1 MTEPADFT
9 PNVDFVRPGSADAD
23 VCLLLE
29 GTYPYVSGGV
39 STWVND
45 LIRAQPHL
53 RFHCAALLADKR
65 ARDFKYPIAENVV
78 GLSHVFLQQPPLGP
92 KRARGLRRLFH
103 EIEPPLLAIQ
113 SRGAID
119 DLAQILSVIG
129 LRRRDLGAET
139 LLNSTKAWQTLVH
152 MYEKSVPDCSFLDFF
167 WTWRA
172 QLGGLFACVL
182 ADLPR
187 ARVYHTISTGYAG
200 LMAARAAIETG
211 RPCFVTEH
219 GIYTNERRIEITMA
233 DWLSS
238 NRPSALA
245 VDHERR
251 DLKDL
256 WIDTFV
262 SYSHCLYSM
271 SRSIITLYEG
281 NQAMQKRDGAPADR
295 LRVIP
300 NGIDYDGYAA
310 VARQDEGRPPTVALI
325 GRVVPIKDIKTFI
338 RAVAVA
344 KREVPHLQAFILG
357 PEDEDPAYAAECKGL
372 VGLLG
377 LDSTLKFMGRQ
388 KLTDWLGKIDALALT
403 SVSEAQPLVILEG
416 GAAGVPTVA
425 TDVGAC
431 REMIEGRSDEDPRL
445 GPGGEVT
452 ALADPAATGR
462 ALARLLVDKA
472 WHRRCATA
480 IKKRVELLYNKK
492 TIDAIYREIYETYRD
507 APDQRHAGAE
517 AA

>member
-1 MTEPADFT
+1 MTDFQ
-9 PNVDFVRPGSADAD
+9 PNVDYRRDPGMAD

-53 RFHCAALLADKR
+53 RFHCVALLADRKDR
-65 ARDFKYPIAENVV
+65 VFKYPIADNVV
-78 GLSHVFLQQPPLGP
+78 GLTHVYLQQPAAGP
-92 KRARGLRRLFH
+92 SYARSLRKLFRKL
-103 EIEPPLLAIQ
+103 EPLLLSIQ
-113 SRGAID
+113 NRGGIG
-119 DLAQILSVIG
+119 DLAKILSI
-129 LRRRDLGAET
+129 LAPRRGDLGAET
-139 LLNSTKAWQTLVH
+139 LLNSSEAWDTLVR
-152 MYEKSVPDCSFLDFF
+152 MYEASVPDCSFLDYF

-172 QLGGLFACVL
+172 QLGGMFACLL
-182 ADLPR
+182 AELPA

-200 LMAARAAIETG
+200 LMAARGALETG

-238 NRPSALA
+238 NRPRALA
-245 VDHERR
+245 VERERR

-262 SYSHCLYSM
+262 AYSQCVYSAA
-271 SRSIITLYEG
+271 RSVVTLYEG
-281 NQAMQKRDGAPADR
+281 NQAMQRRDGAPGER

-300 NGIDYDGYAA
+300 NGIDYDAYSA
-310 VARQDEGRPPTVALI
+310 VPREDAGRPPTVALI
-325 GRVVPIKDIKTFI
+325 GRVVPIKDIKTYI

-344 KREVPHLQAFILG
+344 HREVPDLQALILG
-357 PEDEDPAYAAECKGL
+357 PEDEDPAYAAECKDL
-372 VGLLG
+372 VRMLKLEG
-377 LDSTLKFMGRQ
+377 TLKFMGRQ

-431 REMIEGRSDEDPRL
+431 REMLEGRSDEVPRL

-462 ALARLLVDKA
+462 ALARLVKDKD
-472 WHRRCATA
+472 WHARCAAA
-480 IKKRVELLYNKK
+480 IKRRVETLYNKK
-492 TIDAIYREIYETYRD
+492 TIDAIYRELYETYRD
-507 APDQRHAGAE
+507 APDVRPGAE

>member
-1 MTEPADFT
+1 MADFQ
-9 PNVDFVRPGSADAD
+9 PCIDHKRDDGPAD

-53 RFHCAALLADKR
+53 RFHCVALLADRKAR
-65 ARDFKYPIAENVV
+65 AFKYSIADNVV
-78 GLSHVFLQQPPLGP
+78 SLSHVYLQQPPAGP
-92 KRARGLRRLFH
+92 AYARGMRKLFRRL
-103 EIEPPLLAIQ
+103 EPLMVSIQ
-113 SRGAID
+113 SRGGID
-119 DLAQILSVIG
+119 DLAGILSILG
-129 LRRRDLGAET
+129 PRRGELGAET
-139 LLNSTKAWQTLVH
+139 LLNSPEAWATLVR
-152 MYEKSVPDCSFLDFF
+152 MYEKTVPDCSFLDYF

-172 QLGGLFACVL
+172 QLGGLFACLL
-182 ADLPR
+182 ADLPA

-200 LMAARAAIETG
+200 LMAARGALETG

-233 DWLSS
+233 DWLSA
-238 NRPSALA
+238 NRPRALA
-245 VDHERR
+245 VERERR

-262 SYSHCLYSM
+262 TYSQCVYSAA
-271 SRSIITLYEG
+271 RSIVTLYEG
-281 NQAMQKRDGAPADR
+281 NQAMQRRDGAPDGR

-300 NGIDYDGYAA
+300 NGIDYDAYAA
-310 VARQDEGRPPTVALI
+310 VPREDAGRPPTVALI
-325 GRVVPIKDIKTFI
+325 GRVVPIKDIKTYI

-344 KREVPHLQAFILG
+344 HREVPDLQALILG
-357 PEDEDPAYAAECKGL
+357 PEDEDPAYAAECKDL
-372 VGLLG
+372 VRLLKLEG
-377 LDSTLKFMGRQ
+377 TLKFMGRQ

-431 REMIEGRSDEDPRL
+431 REMLEGRSDETPRL

-452 ALADPAATGR
+452 ALADPAATGK
-462 ALARLLVDKA
+462 ALARLVLDKA
-472 WHRRCATA
+472 WHARCSAA
-480 IKKRVELLYNKK
+480 IKRRVEMLYNKK
-492 TIDAIYREIYETYRD
+492 TIDAVYRELYESYRD
-507 APDQRHAGAE
+507 APDARPGAE

>member
-1 MTEPADFT
+1 MADFEPGT
-9 PNVDFVRPGSADAD
+9 DFRRDNGPAD

-53 RFHCAALLADKR
+53 RFHCVALLADRK
-65 ARDFKYPIAENVV
+65 ARVFKYPIADNV
-78 GLSHVFLQQPPLGP
+78 LSLTHVYLQQPPAGP
-92 KRARGLRRLFH
+92 TYARGMRKLFRKL
-103 EIEPPLLAIQ
+103 EPLMLSIQ
-113 SRGAID
+113 SRGGIS
-119 DLAQILSVIG
+119 DLAGILAILG
-129 LRRRDLGAET
+129 PRRGELGAET
-139 LLNSTKAWQTLVH
+139 LLNSPEAWDTLVR
-152 MYEKSVPDCSFLDFF
+152 MYEATVPDCSFLDYF

-172 QLGGLFACVL
+172 QLGGLFACLL
-182 ADLPR
+182 AELPA

-200 LMAARAAIETG
+200 LMAARGALETG

-238 NRPSALA
+238 NRPRALA
-245 VDHERR
+245 VERERR

-262 SYSHCLYSM
+262 AYSQCVYSAA
-271 SRSIITLYEG
+271 RSIVTLYEG
-281 NQAMQKRDGAPADR
+281 NQAMQRRDGAPPER

-300 NGIDYDGYAA
+300 NGIDYDAYAA
-310 VARQDEGRPPTVALI
+310 VPREDSGRPPTVALI
-325 GRVVPIKDIKTFI
+325 GRVVPIKDIKTYI

-344 KREVPHLQAFILG
+344 HREVPDLQALILG
-357 PEDEDPAYAAECKGL
+357 PEDEDPAYAAECKDL
-372 VGLLG
+372 VRLLKLEG
-377 LDSTLKFMGRQ
+377 TLKFMGRQ

-431 REMIEGRSDEDPRL
+431 REMLEGRSDERPRL

-462 ALARLLVDKA
+462 ALARLVLDKA
-472 WHRRCATA
+472 WHARCSAA
-480 IKKRVELLYNKK
+480 IKRRVETLYNKK
-492 TIDAIYREIYETYRD
+492 TIDAVYRELYESYRD
-507 APDQRHAGAE
+507 APDARPGAE

>member
-1 MTEPADFT
+1 MTAAAFAPG
-9 PNVDFVRPGSADAD
+9 VDTRGDGRLAD

-53 RFHCAALLADKR
+53 RFHCVALLADRKER
-65 ARDFKYPIAENVV
+65 AFKYPIAENVV
-78 GLSHVFLQQPPLGP
+78 GLTHIYLQQPAAGP
-92 KRARGLRRLFH
+92 RRASGLRKLFRRL
-103 EIEPPLLAIQ
+103 EPHLLSIQ
-113 SRGAID
+113 SRGGLA
-119 DLAQILSVIG
+119 DLAAVLALIG
-129 LRRRDLGAET
+129 ARREELGAAT
-139 LLNSTKAWQTLVH
+139 LLDSPEAWNTLVR
-152 MYEKSVPDCSFLDFF
+152 MYEASVPDCSFLDYF

-172 QLGGLFACVL
+172 QLGGLFGCL
-182 ADLPR
+182 LGELPA

-200 LMAARAAIETG
+200 LMAARAALETG
-211 RPCFVTEH
+211 RPCFATEH

-238 NRPSALA
+238 NRLKALA
-245 VDHERR
+245 VERERR

-262 SYSHCLYSM
+262 AYSKCLYAAA
-271 SRSIITLYEG
+271 RTVITLYEG
-281 NQAMQKRDGAPADR
+281 NQAMQRRDGAPPER
-295 LRVIP
+295 LRIVP
-300 NGIDYDGYAA
+300 NGIDFDGYSA
-310 VARQDEGRPPTVALI
+310 VRREDEGRPPTVALI

-344 KREVPHLQAFILG
+344 KREVPDLVALVLG
-357 PEDEDPAYAAECKGL
+357 PEDEDPPYAAECKEL
-372 VGLLG
+372 VRLLG
-377 LDSTLKFMGRQ
+377 LETTLRFMGRQ

-431 REMIEGRSDEDPRL
+431 REMIEGRAGEDPPL
-445 GPGGEVT
+445 GAGGEIVG
-452 ALADPAATGR
+452 LADPSKTGL
-462 ALARLLVDKA
+462 ALARLVKDRA
-472 WHRRCATA
+472 WHARCAAA
-480 IKKRVELLYNKK
+480 IRRRVETQYNKK

-507 APDQRHAGAE
+507 APDERPASGA

>member
-1 MTEPADFT
+1 MTDFQPNSDFT
-9 PNVDFVRPGSADAD
+9 RLDAPSAD

-53 RFHCAALLADKR
+53 NFHCVALLADRRDR
-65 ARDFKYPIAENVV
+65 AFKYPIADNVV
-78 GLSHVFLQQPPLGP
+78 GLTHVFLQQPEPGPRSARRLKRLFREIEGALLSIESRGSIEDLERILAVLGP
-92 KRARGLRRLFH
+92 
-103 EIEPPLLAIQ
+103 
-113 SRGAID
+113 
-119 DLAQILSVIG
+119 
-129 LRRRDLGAET
+129 RRRELGAET
-139 LLNSTKAWQTLVH
+139 LLNSPAAWNTLVR
-152 MYEKSVPDCSFLDFF
+152 MYEQSVPDCSFLDYF

-172 QLGGLFACVL
+172 QLGGLFSCVL
-182 ADLPR
+182 SDLPK
-187 ARVYHTISTGYAG
+187 ARVFHTISTGYAG

-238 NRPSALA
+238 NRPRALA
-245 VDHERR
+245 VERERR

-262 SYSHCLYSM
+262 SYSRCLYSM
-271 SRSIITLYEG
+271 ARSIITLYEG
-281 NQAMQKRDGAPADR
+281 NQAMQRRDGAPPDR

-300 NGIDYDGYAA
+300 NGIDFDGYAA
-310 VARQDEGRPPTVALI
+310 IPRQDEGRPPTVALI

-338 RAVAVA
+338 RAIAVA
-344 KREVPHLQAFILG
+344 KREVPDLQAFVLG
-357 PEDEDPAYAAECKGL
+357 PEDEDPAYAAECKDL
-372 VGLLG
+372 VRLLG
-377 LDSTLKFMGRQ
+377 LDGTLRFMGRQ
-388 KLTDWLGKIDALALT
+388 KLSDWLGRIDALALT

-431 REMIEGRSDEDPRL
+431 REMLEGRSDEKPRL

-452 ALADPAATGR
+452 GLADPAATGR
-462 ALARLLVDKA
+462 ALARLLVDKE
-472 WHRRCATA
+472 WHRRCAAA
-480 IKKRVELLYNKK
+480 IKRRVELLYNKR
-492 TIDAIYREIYETYRD
+492 TIDGIYREIYETYRD
-507 APDQRHAGAE
+507 MPDARRGGTE

>member
-1 MTEPADFT
+1 MADFE
-9 PNVDFVRPGSADAD
+9 PGLDFARDGDPVD

-45 LIRAQPHL
+45 LIRAQSHL
-53 RFHCAALLADKR
+53 RFHCVALLADRKER
-65 ARDFKYPIAENVV
+65 AFKYPIAGNVV
-78 GLSHVFLQQPPLGP
+78 GLAHVYLQQPDAGP
-92 KRARGLRRLFH
+92 SSARGLRKLFKNLQ
-103 EIEPPLLAIQ
+103 PSLLSIQ
-113 SRGAID
+113 GRGTIA
-119 DLAQILSVIG
+119 DLERVLSV
-129 LRRRDLGAET
+129 LAPRRADLGAET
-139 LLNSTKAWQTLVH
+139 LLNSPEAWRTLVR
-152 MYEKSVPDCSFLDFF
+152 MYEATVPDCSFLDYF

-172 QLGGLFACVL
+172 QLGGLFACLL
-182 ADLPR
+182 APLPD

-200 LMAARAAIETG
+200 LMATRGALETG

-238 NRPSALA
+238 NRPRALA
-245 VDHERR
+245 VERERR

-256 WIDTFV
+256 WIDTFI
-262 SYSHCLYSM
+262 SYSQCLYSAA
-271 SRSIITLYEG
+271 RSIVTLYEG
-281 NQAMQKRDGAPADR
+281 NQAMQRRDGAPPGR
-295 LRVIP
+295 LRIIP
-300 NGIDYDGYAA
+300 NGIDYDAYAA
-310 VARQDEGRPPTVALI
+310 VPREDAGRPPTVALI

-344 KREVPHLQAFILG
+344 HREVPDLQALILG
-357 PEDEDPAYAAECKGL
+357 PEDEDPAYAAECKDL
-372 VGLLG
+372 ARMLK
-377 LDSTLKFMGRQ
+377 LDGTLRFMGRQ

-431 REMIEGRSDEDPRL
+431 REMIEGRSEESPAL

-452 ALADPAATGR
+452 PLADPQTTGR
-462 ALARLLVDKA
+462 ALARLLKDKD
-472 WHRRCATA
+472 WHARCSAA
-480 IKKRVELLYNKK
+480 IRKRVEILYNKK
-492 TIDAIYREIYETYRD
+492 SIDAVYRD
-507 APDQRHAGAE
+507 LYEEYRQAPDKRPGVE

>member
-1 MTEPADFT
+1 MADFE
-9 PNVDFVRPGSADAD
+9 PGKDFERAGDPAD

-45 LIRAQPHL
+45 LIRAQSHL
-53 RFHCAALLADKR
+53 RFHCVALLADRKDR
-65 ARDFKYPIAENVV
+65 VFKYPIAGNVV
-78 GLSHVFLQQPPLGP
+78 GLTHVYLQQPAAGP
-92 KRARGLRRLFH
+92 SSARGLRKLFAKL
-103 EIEPPLLAIQ
+103 EPTLLSIQ
-113 SRGAID
+113 SRGSID
-119 DLAQILSVIG
+119 DLGRILSI
-129 LRRRDLGAET
+129 LAPRRADLGAET
-139 LLNSTKAWQTLVH
+139 LLNSPEAWDALVR
-152 MYEKSVPDCSFLDFF
+152 MYEATVPDCSFLDYF

-172 QLGGLFACVL
+172 QLGGLFACLL
-182 ADLPR
+182 APLPE

-200 LMAARAAIETG
+200 LMAARGAIETG

-238 NRPSALA
+238 NRPRALA
-245 VDHERR
+245 VERERR

-262 SYSHCLYSM
+262 SYSQCLYSAA
-271 SRSIITLYEG
+271 RLIVTLYEG
-281 NQAMQKRDGAPADR
+281 NQAMQRRDGAPPER
-295 LRVIP
+295 LRIIP
-300 NGIDYDGYAA
+300 NGIDYDAYSA
-310 VARQDEGRPPTVALI
+310 VPREDSGRAPTVALI

-344 KREVPHLQAFILG
+344 HREVPDLQALILG
-357 PEDEDPAYAAECKGL
+357 PEDEDPAYAAECKDL
-372 VGLLG
+372 ARMLK
-377 LDSTLKFMGRQ
+377 LDGTLRFMGRQ
-388 KLTDWLGKIDALALT
+388 KLTDWLGRIDALALT

-431 REMIEGRSDEDPRL
+431 REMIEGRSDERPGL

-452 ALADPAATGR
+452 PLADPSTTGR
-462 ALARLLVDKA
+462 ALARLLKDKA
-472 WHRRCATA
+472 WHARCSAA
-480 IKKRVELLYNKK
+480 IKRRVELLYNKK
-492 TIDAIYREIYETYRD
+492 TIDAVYRDLYGSYRD
-507 APDQRHAGAE
+507 APSVPAGAK

>member
-1 MTEPADFT
+1 MTGFA
-9 PNVDFVRPGSADAD
+9 PNIDCVRPGAGPAD

-45 LIRAQPHL
+45 LIRAQSHL
-53 RFHCAALLADKR
+53 RFHCVALLADRRER
-65 ARDFKYPIAENVV
+65 AFKYPIADNVD
-78 GLSHVFLQQPPLGP
+78 GLTHVFLQQPPAGP
-92 KRARGLRRLFH
+92 SNARGLRRMFKAM
-103 EIEPPLLAIQ
+103 EPSLLSIQ
-113 SRGAID
+113 SRGSIG
-119 DLAQILSVIG
+119 DLAKILAIVG
-129 LRRRDLGAET
+129 PRRRDLGAET
-139 LLNSTKAWQTLVH
+139 LLNSTKAWGTLVH
-152 MYEKSVPDCSFLDFF
+152 MYEQSVPDCSFLDYF

-172 QLGGLFACVL
+172 QLGGLFSCLL
-182 ADLPR
+182 AELPK

-200 LMAARAAIETG
+200 LMAARAALETG

-238 NRPSALA
+238 NRPRALA
-245 VDHERR
+245 VERERR

-262 SYSHCLYSM
+262 SYSKCLYSVA
-271 SRSIITLYEG
+271 SSIVTLYEG
-281 NQAMQKRDGAPADR
+281 NQSMQRRDGAPSER

-310 VARQDEGRPPTVALI
+310 VPRQDEGRPPTVALI
-325 GRVVPIKDIKTFI
+325 GRVVPIKDVKTFI

-344 KREVPHLQAFILG
+344 KREVPTLQAFVLG
-357 PEDEDPAYAAECKGL
+357 PEDEDPAYAAECKDL
-372 VGLLG
+372 VRLLG
-377 LDSTLKFMGRQ
+377 LDGTLKFMGRQ
-388 KLTDWLGKIDALALT
+388 KLTDWLGRIDALALT

-431 REMIEGRSDEDPRL
+431 REMIEGRSDERPRL

-452 ALADPAATGR
+452 GLADPATTGR

-472 WHRRCATA
+472 WHARCAAA
-480 IKKRVELLYNKK
+480 IKRRVELLYNKK
-492 TIDAIYREIYETYRD
+492 TIDAIYRELYETYRD
-507 APDQRHAGAE
+507 APDARRTGAE